1 MTTAPAYRQVS
12 DITRLVRSFE
22 ECSLPA
28 ERWDHRAYLTVAI
41 WYMIRLD
48 ELEAAQRVVDG
59 LRRFNRARG
68 AEARTGYHET
78 ITLFWL
84 GVTRAFLADADR
96 TLPATEL
103 ANRFLDV
110 YGDRPDLPRRYFSD
124 RLIRSWRARHGWVE
138 PDLRPLDF

>member
-1 MTTAPAYRQVS
+1 MRRLLLFAKRPRAGRVK
-12 DITRLVRSFE
+12 TRLVPP
-22 ECSLPA
+22 LDPA
-28 ERWDHRAYLTVAI
+28 QAL
-41 WYMIRLD
+41 
-48 ELEAAQRVVDG
+48 EL
-59 LRRFNRARG
+59 
-68 AEARTGYHET
+68 Y
-78 ITLFWL
+78 
-84 GVTRAFLADADR
+84 RAFLADADR